1 MKIETTVLED
11 QQTRLTT
18 ELDSETL
25 EKYKRQAARK
35 IAQQTRF
42 PGFRPGKAPYEMVR
56 RTVGDEQLTQEAI
69 ELMLDEVYPQALK
82 EANIE
87 PSGQGRLDKIV
98 SMDPP
103 IFEFVIP
110 LPPVV
115 ELGDYQSIKK
125 EYTPEPVT
133 DEQVDSTLRRLQRNY
148 STAEPVERAAETGD
162 LVSFKLSVKR
172 TQLVE
177 GQPDTLVEETPY
189 QMIAGEDPEDEA
201 EVWPYEGFTQE
212 LVGMSADETKTVTHT
227 FSDESPYEDLRGIE
241 AEFSI
246 NVQNV
251 KKMTLPE
258 LNDEF
263 AQNLGEFETME
274 DLRKVIRG
282 QLEQQYAQQYDQ
294 NYFETVITELVEQST
309 VKFPPQMLDSEIEE
323 FLHGVQHN
331 LERDHLDLDT
341 YLKMR
346 ELDREGFIEQEV
358 KPAATRRL
366 IRSLVLEEFA
376 KQEKIEVKN
385 EEVRSVFAMVQQQMQ
400 QMPQSGGKG
409 RKRQSDQE
417 MANSLAINTVNN
429 IFNQRL
435 MARLKALASGQE
447 EEAVTTEPETV
458 EAAMMEET
466 IEGILETASEEEL
479 EELAAELDAE
489 LEDEM
494 DLAESEETGEET
506 TADAETDEGS
516 KEA

>member
-35 IAQQTRF
+35 IAQKTRF

-56 RTVGDEQLTQEAI
+56 RTIGDETLTQEAL
-69 ELMLDEVYPQALK
+69 ELMLDDVYPQALK

-87 PSGQGRLDKIV
+87 PSGQGRLEKIV

-115 ELGDYQSIKK
+115 ELGDYKSIKK

-133 DEQVDSTLRRLQRNY
+133 DEQIDTTLRRLQRNY
-148 STAEPVERAAETGD
+148 STAEPVERAAEAGD
-162 LVSFKLSVKR
+162 LVSFKLTASR
-172 TQLVE
+172 TTPVE

-189 QMIAGEDPEDEA
+189 QMVAGEDPEDEA

-212 LVGMSADETKTVTHT
+212 LVGMSADENKTVTHT
-227 FSDESPYEDLRGIE
+227 FSEESPYEDLRGIE
-241 AEFSI
+241 AAFTI
-246 NVQNV
+246 TVQNV

-274 DLRKVIRG
+274 DLRKVIRS
-282 QLEQQYAQQYDQ
+282 QLEQQYSQQYDQ

-309 VKFPPQMLDSEIEE
+309 VKFPPQLLDNEIEE
-323 FLHGVQHN
+323 FIHGVQHN
-331 LERDHLDLDT
+331 LERDHLDLET

-346 ELDREGFIEQEV
+346 EMDRETFVEQEV

-376 KQEKIEVKN
+376 RQEKIEIKN
-385 EEVRSVFAMVQQQMQ
+385 EEVRSVFAMVQQQMS
-400 QMPQSGGKG
+400 QMPPARGKG
-409 RKRQSDQE
+409 RQNNQE
-417 MANSLAINTVNN
+417 MVNSLAINTVNN
-429 IFNQRL
+429 IFNQRM

-447 EEAVTTEPETV
+447 EEAVTTEPENV
-458 EAAMMEET
+458 EAAMMEEV
-466 IEGILETASEEEL
+466 LEDVMEVATEEEL
-479 EELAAELDAE
+479 AELAMELDEELAE
-489 LEDEM
+489 EDEA
-494 DLAESEETGEET
+494 AEAADNTGTET
-506 TADAETDEGS
+506 TADAGTEEDA
-516 KEA
+516 KDA